1 MATSTFKLYSIE
13 GIDYDAVIDKYRQM
27 CNEGIKEIDP
37 NSLSVYSNTE
47 LRYNIIHKSRK
58 PTDTDYKIVFKAKY
72 LIHTIAYRQATNLEE
87 NTRGISIKS
96 EILKG
101 VIGKDYYE
109 ILRAFETLG
118 YIKIYPDYIVGE
130 RAKRYEVLRNIVV
143 TECGYNKAIEYINDT
158 KERLLKDTQD
168 AVDERYGVEFR
179 KIYTKSLRRFKIKD
193 KVGFNKFI
201 DRKRKPAKV
210 HYYNFIRDCFN
221 DRLNIISIDYNNR
234 IYQVLTS
241 MKRELKQYLNIK
253 FSIDCKNSHP
263 LLFNYFIFNNKN
275 VSLDLSYKISN
286 ILYLSSYN
294 DNIEYHYVVKN
305 LRKALS
311 DNNIDA
317 SIIEK
322 FADDEL
328 LYLWKT
334 TTGRFWDDI
343 VEENEHKYQ
352 RSVIKKRMF
361 AQVFYA
367 KTEKDAMFAAQFK
380 RDYPNV
386 YNLILQWK
394 TPLKYANL
402 SEYLVQHKMAM
413 KAGDGVVVTQNQE
426 TSLPNLMM
434 RLESSI
440 FYEILT
446 RLYSNSISAVHIH
459 DAIVVPD
466 TETDIEA
473 HKIEEVMRA
482 AYRKYGLHP
491 TFSVDK
497 YGE

>member
-1 MATSTFKLYSIE
+1 
-13 GIDYDAVIDKYRQM
+13 
-27 CNEGIKEIDP
+27 
-37 NSLSVYSNTE
+37 
-47 LRYNIIHKSRK
+47 
-58 PTDTDYKIVFKAKY
+58 
-72 LIHTIAYRQATNLEE
+72 
-87 NTRGISIKS
+87 
-96 EILKG
+96 
-101 VIGKDYYE
+101 
-109 ILRAFETLG
+109 
-118 YIKIYPDYIVGE
+118 
-130 RAKRYEVLRNIVV
+130 
-143 TECGYNKAIEYINDT
+143 
-158 KERLLKDTQD
+158 
-168 AVDERYGVEFR
+168 
-179 KIYTKSLRRFKIKD
+179 
-193 KVGFNKFI
+193 
-201 DRKRKPAKV
+201 
-210 HYYNFIRDCFN
+210 
-221 DRLNIISIDYNNR
+221 
-234 IYQVLTS
+234 

-491 TFSVDK
+491 TFSVDT
-497 YGE
+497 YN